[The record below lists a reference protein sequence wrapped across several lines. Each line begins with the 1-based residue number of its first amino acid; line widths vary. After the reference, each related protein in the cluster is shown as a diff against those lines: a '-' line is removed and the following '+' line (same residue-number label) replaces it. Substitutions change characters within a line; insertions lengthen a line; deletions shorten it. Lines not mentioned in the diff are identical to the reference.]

1 MSRTNHHV
9 RNPAIHKQKNK
20 AVLCKSSPFISSVF
34 ITSPSRFDSESI
46 ATITDLPLPCNKSDV
61 EAFLDD
67 LFDRALDP
75 KNISKKKQKAALLST
90 LDQRRLQMISN
101 SRVDPS
107 SRRRGLSNLLPKN
120 SSSRKSSL
128 RTSSINH
135 EPAGTKKKSKHE
147 KTLPERKKRTKTK
160 KKTTRHEQLNTN
172 NNAAM
177 TDNSLMS
184 FSSDNDLIL
193 PQVGLPSRMKLDDR
207 SAYTKHSHRPKY
219 QVFHRRTNESNRSA
233 RNSEKTF

>member
-1 MSRTNHHV
+1 MSKTNHPE
-9 RNPAIHKQKNK
+9 RNPAIHKRKNK
-20 AVLCKSSPFISSVF
+20 AVLRKCSPFTSPVF
-34 ITSPSRFDSESI
+34 IALPSSFDSESI
-46 ATITDLPLPCNKSDV
+46 ATITDLPLPCHKSDV

-75 KNISKKKQKAALLST
+75 KNISKKKHKAALLST

-120 SSSRKSSL
+120 SSSRKSSI

-135 EPAGTKKKSKHE
+135 EPTGTKKKSKHE
-147 KTLPERKKRTKTK
+147 KNVSERKKRTKTK
-160 KKTTRHEQLNTN
+160 KKSTRHEQLNTN

-193 PQVGLPSRMKLDDR
+193 PQVGLPSRMKIDDR
-207 SAYTKHSHRPKY
+207 SAYSKHSHRPKY
-219 QVFHRRTNESNRSA
+219 HVFHRRTNESNRLPQ
-233 RNSEKTF
+233 NSEKTF